1 MSASATPRL
10 FQLYAAE
17 SAAVILSAPDIVVQ
31 PDKSGIPGKPMR
43 LAVELYQMLVQ
54 IQRFADNV
62 ISDALHPHTEDLLL
76 LCVGHILTSSKWQ
89 NYAISRYPHGLRPV
103 KNGGSIKTLKM
114 MFFACFLREKS
125 PFSTV
130 FINEIAQCRFERR
143 RCSQPSEI
151 SHRIKIFRCRRF
163 RWRLYF
169 FQLSGSQ
176 TGGGPSISRFLTREG
191 PTVLCC
197 PHFRDFD
204 PPPEAAP
211 ARAPPDRY
219 TPEPV

>member
-1 MSASATPRL
+1 
-10 FQLYAAE
+10 
-17 SAAVILSAPDIVVQ
+17 
-31 PDKSGIPGKPMR
+31 
-43 LAVELYQMLVQ
+43 MLVQ
-54 IQRFADNV
+54 IQCLADDV

-76 LCVGHILTSSKWQ
+76 LCVGHILTSSKWLY
-89 NYAISRYPHGLRPV
+89 YAPFRYPHGLRPV

-125 PFSTV
+125 SFFTV

-143 RCSQPSEI
+143 RCSMPSEI

-204 PPPEAAP
+204 PPRGSPSP
-211 ARAPPDRY
+211 QPPPHRY
-219 TPEPV
+219 TPEPSLNRRVGR